1 MPRSRHP
8 PDGPV
13 PVSRALSTAGLEQ
26 RAAVHRVAQEALT
39 NAGHHGHASHVR
51 LHPSLEPDAISL
63 QIEDDGIGFDVKR
76 ADSETDQVHL
86 GLVGMRER
94 MQPHRSRHHPALRIL
109 SRPQPGPGDAVT
121 GARVNAGGRLA
132 SLL

>member
-1 MPRSRHP
+1 M
-8 PDGPV
+8 
-13 PVSRALSTAGLEQ
+13 
-26 RAAVHRVAQEALT
+26 
-39 NAGHHGHASHVR
+39 R

-94 MQPHRSRHHPALRIL
+94 MQLIGGTLEIRSA
-109 SRPQPGPGDAVT
+109 
-121 GARVNAGGRLA
+121 AGHGTTITATAER
-132 SLL
+132 